1 MRLHRGFAFLVLLAA
16 VSQLS
21 ADDPPNYFP
30 TKVGMRWS
38 YRVQGQPD
46 LVYLL
51 ASKEEKL
58 GDQLCVR
65 MDLKIDLITALSDKV
80 GLVTG
85 GAFIP
90 VGRSRYVA
98 ISTEYVA
105 QLKDGTHRF
114 MIDGNL
120 ISPPVNFLKSPV
132 KAKDTWKSEFKIKDK
147 SGKVTYTAE
156 FEDVDVPAGKYKDA
170 LLITGVTF
178 DNGAVTKM
186 QNWYA
191 PGVGMV
197 KQLIVSGKEETLL
210 ELVNVEQV
218 KLDEKR

>member
-1 MRLHRGFAFLVLLAA
+1 MRQLRGFAFLVLLFT
-16 VSQLS
+16 VSQL
-21 ADDPPNYFP
+21 AAADPPNYFP
-30 TKVGMRWS
+30 TKLGMRWS

-51 ASKEEKL
+51 AAKEEKL
-58 GDQLCVR
+58 GDQLCTR
-65 MDLKIDLITALSDKV
+65 MDLKIDLITAMTDKV
-80 GLVTG
+80 GLVTS

-90 VGRSRYVA
+90 IGRSRYVA

-132 KAKDTWKSEFKIKDK
+132 QAKDTWKNEFKIKDK
-147 SGKVTYTAE
+147 EGKVSYTAE
-156 FEDVDVPAGKYKDA
+156 FEEVEVPAGKFKDA
-170 LLITGVTF
+170 LVVTGITF
-178 DNGAVTKM
+178 DNGTITKM

-191 PGVGMV
+191 PDVGMV
-197 KQLIVSGKEETLL
+197 KQLIVSGKEEMLL
-210 ELVNVEQV
+210 ELMKFETVD
-218 KLDEKR
+218 LDEKK